1 MRDSHKVGDK
11 IECVVDR
18 DGENRTLSLEIGDS
32 GEYQESGSSGSSKK
46 KTDEDDDDYED

>member
-18 DGENRTLSLEIGDS
+18 DGESRTLSLEIGDS
-32 GEYQESGSSGSSKK
+32 GDYQESGSSKK
-46 KTDEDDDDYED
+46 KSDEDDEDYED